1 MRRTLLGILY
11 LSLHGVGS
19 EECGPHLPAE
29 CDAAPRLQLPKRNA
43 SLPARSLGGVLVARF
58 QDVVDKID
66 LSAARDH
73 KLADNRKEDKQD
85 WPFSAANFTDVP
97 VTTLR
102 EPLTSAQKKLRRKVL
117 ARQAVTAAGLI
128 MALMTFS
135 VGMQLVMVEFVM
147 TGTCEMPFNIAG
159 TMGTVILGVI
169 AAFRWLFHVP
179 YRLLRGLCQH
189 CSCLFCHCCL
199 RRPYPAKAAMP
210 LQQLCPE
217 HLLEE
222 VVGFLPI
229 ESLSTLS
236 CASRRMQDLAHSENI
251 VPTLLAKVKHLNLQK
266 RWQVHLDRFEEAS
279 VGSELSDSMDT
290 SQASVWTSSS
300 VRSSGSARTSGSARS
315 LKEKALRGRV
325 VIKELHR
332 FLCRHMR
339 RSAAKE
345 QAHEMQEQWNVMSD
359 FVRYVMLVIGW
370 FWFSAEVMDMAC
382 ADDATGAF
390 HILKALSSPAIFLFI
405 LESDRSQLG
414 WQVFAGLCA
423 LILLMDLL
431 FDCFRPLK

>member
-1 MRRTLLGILY
+1 
-11 LSLHGVGS
+11 
-19 EECGPHLPAE
+19 
-29 CDAAPRLQLPKRNA
+29 
-43 SLPARSLGGVLVARF
+43 
-58 QDVVDKID
+58 
-66 LSAARDH
+66 
-73 KLADNRKEDKQD
+73 
-85 WPFSAANFTDVP
+85 
-97 VTTLR
+97 
-102 EPLTSAQKKLRRKVL
+102 
-117 ARQAVTAAGLI
+117 
-128 MALMTFS
+128 
-135 VGMQLVMVEFVM
+135 
-147 TGTCEMPFNIAG
+147 
-159 TMGTVILGVI
+159 
-169 AAFRWLFHVP
+169 
-179 YRLLRGLCQH
+179 
-189 CSCLFCHCCL
+189 
-199 RRPYPAKAAMP
+199 MP
-210 LQQLCPE
+210 LQQLCPD

-236 CASRRMQDLAHSENI
+236 CASRRMQDLAHCDTI

-279 VGSELSDSMDT
+279 VGSELSDSLDT
-290 SQASVWTSSS
+290 SQASVVT
-300 VRSSGSARTSGSARS
+300 SGSARTTSSARTAGSARTSSSVRS
-315 LKEKALRGRV
+315 LKEKALRGKV

-382 ADDATGAF
+382 ADDATGVF